1 MTEMRAAKVRGIAN
15 DIPPQDVTLGNTSGE
30 LAVVGWGSTFGPVR
44 QAVKQAIG
52 EGKSVSH
59 IHLRYLNPFP
69 HNLGDLLASFERI
82 LVPEMN
88 SGQLVTM
95 IRSNYLLPAVG
106 LPKVS
111 GKPFKVREVAEGV
124 QSILER

>member
-1 MTEMRAAKVRGIAN
+1 MTEMRAAKIRGIAN
-15 DIPPQDVTLGNTSGE
+15 DIPLQEVTLGSTSGE
-30 LAVVGWGSTFGPVR
+30 LAVVGWGSTFGPAR
-44 QAVKQAIG
+44 QAVKLEIEKG
-52 EGKSVSH
+52 RSVSH

-69 HNLGDLLASFERI
+69 NNLGDLLGSFEHI

-88 SGQLVTM
+88 TGQLVTM

-111 GKPFKVREVAEGV
+111 GKPFKVREVTAGIR
-124 QSILER
+124 SILGS